1 MNRAFK
7 IDEEVKQEKCCC
19 SDAKLSLSSVH
30 RCLLSAISVTICI
43 VTSDRR
49 VGERNHGVQQ
59 RYHFGSTVRTVTIVR
74 SWSVP
79 VYPWRASLP
88 SPATAV
94 TVCTVV
100 VIGVGERNHGLQQ
113 RYHFGSTVRTVT
125 TVSRVW
131 FSCSLVIIV
140 AFTLPQL

>member
-1 MNRAFK
+1 MVVAPPDWKVLIPNRRVPPDLVAYLK
-7 IDEEVKQEKCCC
+7 WRVSLGRGKNVK
-19 SDAKLSLSSVH
+19 SLHAAGSVH

-100 VIGVGERNHGLQQ
+100 VTRAHED
-113 RYHFGSTVRTVT
+113 S
-125 TVSRVW
+125 
-131 FSCSLVIIV
+131 
-140 AFTLPQL
+140 